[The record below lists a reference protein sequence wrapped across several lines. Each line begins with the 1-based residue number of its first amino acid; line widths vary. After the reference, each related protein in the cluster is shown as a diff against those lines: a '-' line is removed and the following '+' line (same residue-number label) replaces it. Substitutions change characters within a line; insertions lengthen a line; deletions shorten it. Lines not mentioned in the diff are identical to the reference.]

1 MAIKE
6 QTKSHK
12 GTKSK
17 GKGENK
23 MKLLHSYTCL
33 LKASIPISELLRRTR
48 VPFSRSISLED
59 PPLALLTNE
68 SYEREIKNMNI
79 EWVTNQ

>member
-12 GTKSK
+12 GTKAK

-23 MKLLHSYTCL
+23 MKLLHGYTCL
-33 LKASIPISELLRRTR
+33 LKASIPMSELLRRTR

-59 PPLALLTNE
+59 STLALLTNE
-68 SYEREIKNMNI
+68 SYDKEHDNPS
-79 EWVTNQ
+79 